1 MLAAGE
7 GPSRTDDEAA
17 SRWPRFA
24 GSGKAPRT
32 VHAHS
37 IAGFLSAWVVA
48 YVAIATFCFLA
59 TRRERLRGREAD
71 FVLFGV
77 FCLALSVHT
86 AGAAA
91 LHLMRDGAV
100 VRMALLASDVGRVLG
115 AALLV
120 HVVAQLSQVRLAP
133 RVLVAIYGAAALL
146 GGASI
151 VEHVRQLDTVAEAP
165 VSLLGL
171 SVVEVATPAH
181 PLAALVSVGSFAAAI
196 FGATV
201 FVRSALRGRADLL
214 PSLWGSI
221 AFVVST
227 GYDALYGVLGQGKP
241 LTSPYAY
248 AAFVMG
254 VVMSLLSR
262 YVALRQRLEERAS
275 ELKQRSAEIA
285 RAYEELRA
293 AQAELVRKEQL
304 AAVGELS
311 AVIAHE
317 VRNPLAII
325 TTAVAT
331 LRREGLGEDD
341 RQTLLGILDEEA
353 SRLNRLVGD
362 LLRYA
367 RPVRCERQLVAPR
380 EIVERALSLSQNQTA
395 VKVTLV
401 EPEPLE
407 KIHADPM
414 LLRQV
419 FENIVTN
426 AMQAMPTGG
435 ALTVT
440 LVPHAESGASGVEVR
455 VADTG
460 EGMDTSVR
468 DRALDP
474 FFTTRAAGTGLGL
487 AIVARIVDA
496 HGGRLSIES
505 DVGAGTEVR
514 IFLPQQGEPAP
525 GRRSVPP
532 EISRTSSLP
541 PMPVE
546 VRRAFAGRKA

>member
-1 MLAAGE
+1 M
-7 GPSRTDDEAA
+7 
-17 SRWPRFA
+17 
-24 GSGKAPRT
+24 
-32 VHAHS
+32 
-37 IAGFLSAWVVA
+37 SAWVVA
-48 YVAIATFCFLA
+48 YVAIATFCFVA
-59 TRRERLRGREAD
+59 RRRERLRGREAD
-71 FVLFGV
+71 FFLFGF
-77 FCLALSVHT
+77 FCLALAVHT
-86 AGAAA
+86 AGVAA
-91 LHLMRDGAV
+91 LHVLRGADV
-100 VRMALLASDVGRVLG
+100 VRMVLVASDVGRVL
-115 AALLV
+115 AAGLV
-120 HVVAQLSQVRLAP
+120 AHVVAQLSQWRLA
-133 RVLVAIYGAAALL
+133 RRALVGIYGAAAALAVAVVVDDL
-146 GGASI
+146 RRHG
-151 VEHVRQLDTVAEAP
+151 VVAEAP
-165 VSLLGL
+165 VTVLGVSVVQVVTPRGAL
-171 SVVEVATPAH
+171 SVVVSIG
-181 PLAALVSVGSFAAAI
+181 ALVASL

-201 FVRSALRGRADLL
+201 FVRGALRGRVDLL
-214 PSLWGSI
+214 PSLWG
-221 AFVVST
+221 ALALVVST
-227 GYDALYGVLGQGKP
+227 GYDGIHGVLGHGKP
-241 LTSPYAY
+241 LASPYGY

-262 YVALRQRLEERAS
+262 YASLRLRLEERAG
-275 ELKQRSAEIA
+275 ELKTRSAEIA

-367 RPVRCERQLVAPR
+367 RPVRCERQLVSAR
-380 EIVERALSLSQNQTA
+380 EIVERALALSQNQTS
-395 VKVTLV
+395 VKVTFV

-407 KIHADPM
+407 RIQADPM

-426 AMQAMPTGG
+426 ALQAMPSGG
-435 ALTVT
+435 SLTVT
-440 LVPHAESGASGVEVR
+440 LVPQVENSVHGVEVR

-496 HGGRLSIES
+496 HGGRLSIQS

-514 IFLPQQGEPAP
+514 IFLPQQGEPPP

-532 EISRTSSLP
+532 EVSRTSSLP

>member
-1 MLAAGE
+1 M
-7 GPSRTDDEAA
+7 
-17 SRWPRFA
+17 
-24 GSGKAPRT
+24 
-32 VHAHS
+32 HAHS

-48 YVAIATFCFLA
+48 YVAIATFCFVA
-59 TRRERLRGREAD
+59 RRKERIRGREVD
-71 FVLFGV
+71 FVLFG
-77 FCLALSVHT
+77 FLCLTLSVHT
-86 AGAAA
+86 AGVAA
-91 LHLMRDGAV
+91 LHVMRDAAF
-100 VRMALLASDVGRVLG
+100 VRGALLASDVGRMLAAAVL
-115 AALLV
+115 A
-120 HVVAQLSQVRLAP
+120 HVVAQLSQMRLTP
-133 RVLVAIYGAAALL
+133 RVLFAIYGAAVLL
-146 GGASI
+146 GGAS
-151 VEHVRQLDTVAEAP
+151 VVLHVRQFDTVAEAP
-165 VSLLGL
+165 VTLLGL
-171 SVVEVATPAH
+171 SVVEVTTPAH
-181 PLAALVSVGSFAAAI
+181 PLAAVLSIGSFATAI
-196 FGATV
+196 FAALV
-201 FVRSALRGRADLL
+201 FVRSALRGRTDLL
-214 PSLWGSI
+214 PSLWG
-221 AFVVST
+221 ALALVVST
-227 GYDALYGVLGQGKP
+227 GYDGFYAVLRQGKP
-241 LTSPYAY
+241 LTSPYGY

-262 YVALRQRLEERAS
+262 YVSLRQRLEERAS

-367 RPVRCERQLVAPR
+367 RPVRCERQPVSPR
-380 EIVERALSLSQNQTA
+380 EIVERALALSQNQTS

-407 KIHADPM
+407 RIQADPM

-426 AMQAMPTGG
+426 ALQAMPGG
-435 ALTVT
+435 GSLTVT

-455 VADTG
+455 IADTG

-496 HGGRLSIES
+496 HGGRLSIQS

-514 IFLPQQGEPAP
+514 IFLPQQGEPMP

-532 EISRTSSLP
+532 EINRTSSLP

>member
-1 MLAAGE
+1 M
-7 GPSRTDDEAA
+7 
-17 SRWPRFA
+17 
-24 GSGKAPRT
+24 
-32 VHAHS
+32 HAHS

>member
-1 MLAAGE
+1 MLDTGE
-7 GPSRTDDEAA
+7 GPFRPDLKAGSRLA
-17 SRWPRFA
+17 R
-24 GSGKAPRT
+24 SGKAPRT
-32 VHAHS
+32 LHAHA
-37 IAGFLSAWVVA
+37 IAGFMSAWVVA
-48 YVAIATFCFLA
+48 YVAIATFCFVA
-59 TRRERLRGREAD
+59 RRRERLRGREAD
-71 FVLFGV
+71 FFLFGF

-86 AGAAA
+86 TGAAA
-91 LHLMRDGAV
+91 LHVTRDASLVRWAV
-100 VRMALLASDVGRVLG
+100 LASDVGRVL
-115 AALLV
+115 AAGLV
-120 HVVAQLSQVRLAP
+120 AHVVAQLSQVRLAP
-133 RVLVAIYGAAALL
+133 RVLVSIYGVASALAVAIVVEDLRRHGVVAEEPVTVLGLEVVEVVTPARPFSAVVSVASLAAAL
-146 GGASI
+146 
-151 VEHVRQLDTVAEAP
+151 
-165 VSLLGL
+165 
-171 SVVEVATPAH
+171 
-181 PLAALVSVGSFAAAI
+181 

-201 FVRSALRGRADLL
+201 FVRSALRGRTDLL
-214 PSLWGSI
+214 PSLWGTI
-221 AFVVST
+221 ALVVST
-227 GYDALYGVLGQGKP
+227 AYDGLHGVLGQGKP
-241 LTSPYAY
+241 ITSPYGY

-262 YVALRQRLEERAS
+262 YAALRLRLEERAS

-285 RAYEELRA
+285 RAYEDLRA
-293 AQAELVRKEQL
+293 AQAEIVRKEQL

-331 LRREGLGEDD
+331 LRREGLVEDD

-367 RPVRCERQLVAPR
+367 RPVRCERQLVSPR
-380 EIVERALSLSQNQTA
+380 EIVERALALSQNQTS

-407 KIHADPM
+407 RIHADPM

-426 AMQAMPTGG
+426 ALQAMPGG
-435 ALTVT
+435 GSLTVT
-440 LVPHAESGASGVEVR
+440 LVPQTENGLSGVEVR
-455 VADTG
+455 ITDTG

-496 HGGRLSIES
+496 HGGRLSIQS

-514 IFLPQQGEPAP
+514 IFLPQQGEPPP

-532 EISRTSSLP
+532 EINRTSSLP

-546 VRRAFAGRKA
+546 VRRAFVGRKA